1 MNDYFKEFEKE
12 LVLVEEKLDIL
23 SEWHNSKNH
32 IGAME
37 IVEDCNSVITD
48 LWLSFYKLSE
58 AYKMQEASHEEFY
71 NTNVENLL
79 GELKKYDDE
88 CAEMYNK
95 KPDDEC
101 AEMYNKKPDWLL
113 FNYLNQVI
121 SENKLSNGI
130 THETASTWT
139 YLRSLVV
146 SDLQKRGLL
155 K

>member
-12 LVLVEEKLDIL
+12 LVLVEEKLGIL
-23 SEWHNSKNH
+23 SDWHNSKNH

-37 IVEDCNSVITD
+37 IVENCNSVITN
-48 LWLSFYKLSE
+48 LWLSFYKSSE

-71 NTNVENLL
+71 NKNVENLL

-95 KPDDEC
+95 KT
-101 AEMYNKKPDWLL
+101 DWLL

-121 SENKLSNGI
+121 SENKLSNDI

>member
-23 SEWHNSKNH
+23 SDWHNSKNH

-37 IVEDCNSVITD
+37 IVENCNSVITN
-48 LWLSFYKLSE
+48 LWLSFYKSSE

-71 NTNVENLL
+71 NKNVENLL

-95 KPDDEC
+95 KPD
-101 AEMYNKKPDWLL
+101 WLL

-121 SENKLSNGI
+121 NENKLSNGI

-139 YLRSLVV
+139 YLRSLVA

>member
-58 AYKMQEASHEEFY
+58 AYKMQEESHEEFY
-71 NTNVENLL
+71 NKNVENLL

-88 CAEMYNK
+88 CAEIYNK
-95 KPDDEC
+95 
-101 AEMYNKKPDWLL
+101 NPDWLL

-121 SENKLSNGI
+121 KENKLSNGI

>member
-23 SEWHNSKNH
+23 SDWHNSKNH

-37 IVEDCNSVITD
+37 IVENCNSVITN
-48 LWLSFYKLSE
+48 LWLSFYKSSE
-58 AYKMQEASHEEFY
+58 AYKMQEASHEEVY
-71 NTNVENLL
+71 NKNVENLL

-95 KPDDEC
+95 KPD
-101 AEMYNKKPDWLL
+101 WLL

-121 SENKLSNGI
+121 NENKLSNGI

>member
-1 MNDYFKEFEKE
+1 MNDYFKEFERE

-23 SEWHNSKNH
+23 SDWHNSKNH

-37 IVEDCNSVITD
+37 IVENCNSVITN
-48 LWLSFYKLSE
+48 LWLSFYKSSE

-71 NTNVENLL
+71 NKNVEHLL
-79 GELKKYDDE
+79 GELKKY
-88 CAEMYNK
+88 
-95 KPDDEC
+95 DDEC

-121 SENKLSNGI
+121 NENKLSNGI

>member
-1 MNDYFKEFEKE
+1 MEAFFEDFEKK
-12 LVLVEEKLDIL
+12 LSTVEEKLDIL

-71 NTNVENLL
+71 NKNVENLL

-88 CAEMYNK
+88 CT
-95 KPDDEC
+95 
-101 AEMYNKKPDWLL
+101 EMYNKKPDWLL

-121 SENKLSNGI
+121 SENKLSNDI

>member
-37 IVEDCNSVITD
+37 IVEDCNSVISD
-48 LWLSFYKLSE
+48 LWISFYKLSE

-71 NTNVENLL
+71 NKNVENLL
-79 GELKKYDDE
+79 GELKKY
-88 CAEMYNK
+88 
-95 KPDDEC
+95 DDEC

-121 SENKLSNGI
+121 SENKLSNDI

-139 YLRSLVV
+139 YLRSLVA

>member
-1 MNDYFKEFEKE
+1 MNDYFKEFKKD
-12 LVLVEEKLDIL
+12 LGLVEEKLDIL
-23 SEWHNSKNH
+23 SEWHKSKNR
-32 IGAME
+32 I
-37 IVEDCNSVITD
+37 SVISD
-48 LWLSFYKLSE
+48 LWISFYKLSE

-79 GELKKYDDE
+79 GELKKY
-88 CAEMYNK
+88 
-95 KPDDEC
+95 DDEC

-155 K
+155 E

>member
-1 MNDYFKEFEKE
+1 MEAFFEDFEKK
-12 LVLVEEKLDIL
+12 LSTVEEKLDIL
-23 SEWHNSKNH
+23 SEWHSSKKH
-32 IGAME
+32 HGVTE
-37 IVEDCNSVITD
+37 IAEDCRSTIGQ
-48 LWLSFYKLSE
+48 LWIQFYKLSE
-58 AYKMQEASHEEFY
+58 VYKKQEASHEDFF
-71 NTNVENLL
+71 NKNVENLL

-95 KPDDEC
+95 KT
-101 AEMYNKKPDWLL
+101 DWLL

-121 SENKLSNGI
+121 SENKLSNDI

-139 YLRSLVV
+139 YLRSLVA

>member
-23 SEWHNSKNH
+23 SDWHNSKNH

-58 AYKMQEASHEEFY
+58 AYKMQEVSHEEFY
-71 NTNVENLL
+71 NKNVENLL

-95 KPDDEC
+95 KPD
-101 AEMYNKKPDWLL
+101 WLL

-121 SENKLSNGI
+121 NENKLSNGI

-146 SDLQKRGLL
+146 SDLRKRGLL
-155 K
+155 E

>member
-1 MNDYFKEFEKE
+1 MNDYFKEFKKDLG
-12 LVLVEEKLDIL
+12 LVDEKLDIL
-23 SEWHNSKNH
+23 SEWLKSKNH
-32 IGAME
+32 IGASE
-37 IVEDCNSVITD
+37 IADDCNSVISD
-48 LWLSFYKLSE
+48 LWISFYKLSE

-95 KPDDEC
+95 KPD
-101 AEMYNKKPDWLL
+101 WLL
-113 FNYLNQVI
+113 FSLLNQAI
-121 SENKLSNGI
+121 QENNLSNGI
-130 THETASTWT
+130 EHITASTWT
-139 YLRSLVV
+139 YLRNLVV

>member
-23 SEWHNSKNH
+23 SDWHNSKNH

-37 IVEDCNSVITD
+37 IVENCNSVITN
-48 LWLSFYKLSE
+48 LWLSFYKSSE

-71 NTNVENLL
+71 NKNVENLL

-95 KPDDEC
+95 KPD
-101 AEMYNKKPDWLL
+101 WLL

-121 SENKLSNGI
+121 NENKLSNGI

-146 SDLQKRGLL
+146 SDLQKEGF
-155 K
+155 

>member
-23 SEWHNSKNH
+23 SDWHNSKNH

-37 IVEDCNSVITD
+37 IVENCNSVITN
-48 LWLSFYKLSE
+48 LWLSFYKSSE

-71 NTNVENLL
+71 NKNVENLL

-95 KPDDEC
+95 KPD
-101 AEMYNKKPDWLL
+101 WLL

-121 SENKLSNGI
+121 NENKLSNGI

-146 SDLQKRGLL
+146 SDLQKRGIL

>member
-23 SEWHNSKNH
+23 SDWHNSKNH

-37 IVEDCNSVITD
+37 IVENCNSVITN
-48 LWLSFYKLSE
+48 LWLSFYKSSE

-71 NTNVENLL
+71 NKNVENLL

-95 KPDDEC
+95 KPD
-101 AEMYNKKPDWLL
+101 WLL

-121 SENKLSNGI
+121 NENKLSNGI

>member
-23 SEWHNSKNH
+23 SDWHNSKNH

-37 IVEDCNSVITD
+37 IVENCNSVITN
-48 LWLSFYKLSE
+48 LWLSFYKSSE

-71 NTNVENLL
+71 NKNVENLL

-88 CAEMYNK
+88 CTER
-95 KPDDEC
+95 
-101 AEMYNKKPDWLL
+101 YNKKPDWLL